1 MKRRSVLGLGISLA
15 LLQTGCATGQRPDQA
30 WENAFDAFMREG
42 LARTETPA
50 MSVAVVRGDK
60 TIFAR
65 GYGWA
70 NIEDGQQAGADTAF
84 HIASVSKLVTATAVM
99 MLLEQGGFGLDD
111 KVAPY
116 LDFPLLHPKF
126 PDVPITFRHLLT
138 HTSGISDAVY
148 EKTAAFAVQG
158 DPRLPLRDFV
168 KGYLSRGGAW
178 YDADLSFS
186 ARPGT
191 EWRYSNVGYALLGYV
206 LGRMNPD
213 TLDVFT
219 RENLFEPLD
228 MDDTAW
234 KLAGLPRGTVVAQ
247 PYKHKEPGLQVLPPT
262 GYPDWPAGLLR
273 SSAHD
278 FARFLAI
285 FSNGGLVG
293 KRRYLQESTL
303 QAMFAPQAGTVP
315 GADPSTH
322 QALGWLLRDLDGVQL
337 ATHSGGDPG
346 AASVVCVD
354 RARKTAVL
362 AFANISADK
371 ELRNFQKEVVQRLLA
386 HANPPSGSAAPGSV
400 TLNGHLKG

>member
-15 LLQTGCATGQRPDQA
+15 LLQTGCATGPRPELA
-30 WENAFDAFMREG
+30 WENAFDAFMRDG

-50 MSVAVVRGDK
+50 MSVAVVRGDR

-70 NIEDGQQAGADTAF
+70 DIEHGVKADADTAF

-126 PDVPITFRHLLT
+126 PDVPITFRHLLN

-148 EKTAAFAVQG
+148 EKTAAFTVQG

-168 KGYLSRGGAW
+168 KGYLSRGGGW
-178 YDADLSFS
+178 YDADMSF
-186 ARPGT
+186 AGRPGT

-213 TLDVFT
+213 TLDVLT
-219 RENLFEPLD
+219 RENLFEPLG

-234 KLAGLPRGTVVAQ
+234 KLAGLPRGTVVAL
-247 PYKHKEPGLQVLPPT
+247 PYKDKDPGLQVLPPV

-285 FSNGGLVG
+285 FSNGGMVKG
-293 KRRYLQESTL
+293 QRYLKEETVKAFL
-303 QAMFAPQAGTVP
+303 APQPVSMAAGDSQVR
-315 GADPSTH
+315 
-322 QALGWLLRDLDGVQL
+322 QALVWQLRELDGMQL

-346 AASVVCVD
+346 AASVVCID
-354 RARKTAVL
+354 TASKTAVL
-362 AFANISADK
+362 AFANIGTDREFRS
-371 ELRNFQKEVVQRLLA
+371 FQKEVVQRLLA
-386 HANPPSGSAAPGSV
+386 RGNE
-400 TLNGHLKG
+400 TIKK